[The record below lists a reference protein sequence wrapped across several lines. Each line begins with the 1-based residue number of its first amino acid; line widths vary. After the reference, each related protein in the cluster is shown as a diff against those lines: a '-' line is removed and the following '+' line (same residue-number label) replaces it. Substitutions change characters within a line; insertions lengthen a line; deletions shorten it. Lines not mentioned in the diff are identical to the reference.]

1 VATTNPAGGAPVIA
15 LAALACLLAGAV
27 YLATCWLAP
36 FGPCWRCS
44 NDPHRRAD
52 CRRCDH
58 TGRRIRT
65 GRRLWTYLRRL
76 YDDAH

>member
-1 VATTNPAGGAPVIA
+1 VAAARQHRGPVVIA
-15 LAALACLLAGAV
+15 LGVLAALTAAIGYAAV
-27 YLATCWLAP
+27 CGLAP
-36 FGPCWRCS
+36 FGPCWRCG
-44 NDPHRRAD
+44 NDPTRRGD
-52 CRRCDH
+52 CRHCQH